1 MKSQYLPTHI
11 SIGEQQFPVVY
22 RHSAKAKRLSMKVA
36 TDRSLLTITLPTR
49 CCFRDFEEFLVQCTT
64 WLTQKLKQ
72 WGPIEKTFT
81 AFNHGSQLPILG
93 KDRRIHIDDLN
104 LEDQITLKEDTLVV
118 PKSIAHPRLIRSY
131 LSKLLYDYVRDKSRV
146 YAEGISESI
155 NMICV
160 KNLRSSYGLCSS
172 KCTITYA
179 LRLIYAPIEVID
191 YVCAH
196 EVSHLKHMNHSPAF
210 WKTVKHIL
218 PEYETHKKWIKN
230 NGHTLMQYIAL

>member
-49 CCFRDFEEFLVQCTT
+49 CCMDDFEGFLAQCTT

-93 KDRRIHIDDLN
+93 EDRRIHIDDLN

-131 LSKLLYDYVRDKSRV
+131 LSKLLYDYVRDKSLV

-155 NMICV
+155 NMICL

-172 KCTITYA
+172 KRTITYA
-179 LRLIYAPIEVID
+179 LRLIYAPIEVVD

-218 PEYETHKKWIKN
+218 PDYEIHKKWIKN
-230 NGHTLMQYIAL
+230 HGHTLIQYIA